1 MVHMPS
7 IELTEQNKNLL
18 LEIARE
24 SITSGLQNN
33 QPLKI
38 NKNDHPQQLQQNA
51 ATFVTLNI
59 NHQLR
64 GCIGTLSAHQPLIHD
79 VAEHAFAAAF
89 RDPRFPP
96 LSDHEAPLLDI
107 HISILTPA
115 EPIIFS
121 SEEDLINKIEPGIDG
136 LILESGNHKG
146 TFLPSVW
153 ESLPKPDDFIAHL
166 KLKAGLPK
174 NFWGND
180 IRISRYRT
188 INIP

>member
-1 MVHMPS
+1 MSS
-7 IELTEQNKNLL
+7 IKLSPRDNELL
-18 LEIARE
+18 LQIAQG
-24 SITSGLQNN
+24 SISSGLTNN

-38 NKNDHPQQLQQNA
+38 NLDDYPKHLQQQA

-64 GCIGTLSAHQPLIHD
+64 GCIGTLTAYQPLVKD
-79 VAEHAFAAAF
+79 VSEHAFAAAF

-96 LSDHEAPLLDI
+96 LSKQEASSLEI

-136 LILESGNHKG
+136 LILESGEHKG

-153 ESLPKPDDFIAHL
+153 ESLPQPEEFLEHL
-166 KLKAGLPK
+166 KLKAGLAK
-174 NFWGND
+174 NFWSDN
-180 IRISRYRT
+180 IKVSRYKT
-188 INIP
+188 ISIP